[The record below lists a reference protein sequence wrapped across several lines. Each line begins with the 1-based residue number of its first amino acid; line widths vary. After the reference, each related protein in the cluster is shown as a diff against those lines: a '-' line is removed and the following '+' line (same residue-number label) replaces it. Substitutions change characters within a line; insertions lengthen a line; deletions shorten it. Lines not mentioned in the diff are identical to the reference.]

1 MGYPDGN
8 FKCNAKD
15 IEKWTISEDLH
26 YMIKTYFRKNQ
37 SAAEEHELE
46 IVTKDDWLETGDV
59 DPDYADIDEW
69 IRNHGRF
76 KSRKELQKEQQQ
88 RQSNLRSKGA
98 AKSKAATRSKSSG
111 RPPKSAAAASKK
123 RPSNMAQSTLKAGF
137 TSSSNKRVRKETAWE
152 QIQRKEA
159 ELKALKATMIG
170 KVNSNEVD
178 SDSDSSIEIPKKRT
192 VVDGGAI
199 EDDSDDDSD
208 ATTLGE
214 EGK

>member
-1 MGYPDGN
+1 
-8 FKCNAKD
+8 
-15 IEKWTISEDLH
+15 
-26 YMIKTYFRKNQ
+26 
-37 SAAEEHELE
+37 
-46 IVTKDDWLETGDV
+46 
-59 DPDYADIDEW
+59 
-69 IRNHGRF
+69 
-76 KSRKELQKEQQQ
+76 
-88 RQSNLRSKGA
+88 
-98 AKSKAATRSKSSG
+98 
-111 RPPKSAAAASKK
+111 
-123 RPSNMAQSTLKAGF
+123 MAQSTLKAGIA
-137 TSSSNKRVRKETAWE
+137 SSSNKRVRKETAWE

-192 VVDGGAI
+192 VVDGGKI